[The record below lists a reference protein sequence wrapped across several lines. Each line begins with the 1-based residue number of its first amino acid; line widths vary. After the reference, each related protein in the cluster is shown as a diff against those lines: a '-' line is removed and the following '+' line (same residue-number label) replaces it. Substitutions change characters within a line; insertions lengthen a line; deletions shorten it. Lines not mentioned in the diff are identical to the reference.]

1 MVDNTRTV
9 EFSRMDDAT
18 AAEMELIRDEAAV
31 HRRDH
36 WLATV
41 VRLLESMKGYTFGY
55 RVDRYEHSLQSA
67 TRAHREGARVD
78 LVVAALLH
86 DIGDDL
92 CPDNHSEVAAAI
104 LRPVLDD
111 EAVWIVKHHGVFQ
124 TYHYGDKLGIPTD
137 SRDRYRDSPYFD
149 TCAHFCGA
157 WDQESFDPDYDTE
170 PLEFFMPMLEE
181 VFSRP
186 PRTWGDQD
194 LVWSKEVSGDPQSE

>member
-1 MVDNTRTV
+1 MAGNTRTV
-9 EFSRMDDAT
+9 DFRRMDDAT
-18 AAEMELIRDEAAV
+18 AAEMDLIRSEATQ

-36 WLATV
+36 WLTTV
-41 VRLLESMKGYTFGY
+41 VQLLESMKGHTFGY

-67 TRAHREGARVD
+67 TRAHREGARID

-124 TYHYGDKLGIPTD
+124 TYHYGEKLGMP
-137 SRDRYRDSPYFD
+137 
-149 TCAHFCGA
+149 G
-157 WDQESFDPDYDTE
+157 E
-170 PLEFFMPMLEE
+170 P
-181 VFSRP
+181 
-186 PRTWGDQD
+186 
-194 LVWSKEVSGDPQSE
+194 KPQ

>member
-1 MVDNTRTV
+1 
-9 EFSRMDDAT
+9 MDDAT
-18 AAEMELIRDEAAV
+18 VAEMELIRDEAAV

-36 WLATV
+36 WLGTV

-111 EAVWIVKHHGVFQ
+111 EAVWVVRHHGVFQ
-124 TYHYGDKLGIPTD
+124 TFTTARSWAY
-137 SRDRYRDSPYFD
+137 
-149 TCAHFCGA
+149 
-157 WDQESFDPDYDTE
+157 
-170 PLEFFMPMLEE
+170 
-181 VFSRP
+181 
-186 PRTWGDQD
+186 PRTARPVPGFAVLRHCAILRRVGPGVLRSRIRFGAARILHADARGGLLPGRPVWGDQD
-194 LVWSKEVSGDPQSE
+194 LAGQAR